1 MRSDLDAAV
10 ADASDPRAAA
20 DRLCG
25 ACVRLL
31 QVGRRL
37 DLGHL
42 RPRGARHLRDLR
54 LERRLSRTLDELQFT
69 FGEGPCRDAVTSGR
83 PVLVDDLDDAAERRW
98 PVLTGALLEQG
109 VRAVYALPIAVSATC
124 LGSLDLY
131 RSRSG
136 PLREPALSAGMW
148 AARLAARPLLD
159 LMTAD
164 VDWRAASEGE
174 GGWQQLAS
182 LERVEVYQ
190 ATGVLIA
197 ALDVTPAEALVRLR
211 AYAIGALAAGQRG
224 RPRRRRRAP
233 APRPG
238 RGVDLGRRAGPVMTP
253 TREQDVVASLVS
265 LAGSMATGAADVVEL
280 LSELT
285 EDCTRLLDV
294 AATGLLLADD
304 RAVLHVMAASSE
316 QVAHVQAM
324 QLQRAEGPCLDCFSG
339 GRPVSAPD
347 LEQDLHRWPRFV
359 PVARAAG
366 FASVHAVPMRLRSTV
381 LGALG
386 LFGGRPGALNTAD
399 LTLAQGMADVA
410 SIALVQDRAAADQRA
425 VNEQLQVAPVEPG
438 RPRAGQGSALAHRR
452 RGHAHGVR
460 AAPALRPRP

>member
-31 QVGRRL
+31 QVDGASISVTS
-37 DLGHL
+37 DLEVPGTF
-42 RPRGARHLRDLR
+42 GTFGSSG
-54 LERRLSRTLDELQFT
+54 RLSRTLDELQFT

-211 AYAIGALAAGQRG
+211 AYAIGHSLPVSEVAHAVVDARLR
-224 RPRRRRRAP
+224 P
-233 APRPG
+233 APDGEWTWGAG
-238 RGVDLGRRAGPVMTP
+238 R
-253 TREQDVVASLVS
+253 
-265 LAGSMATGAADVVEL
+265 
-280 LSELT
+280 
-285 EDCTRLLDV
+285 
-294 AATGLLLADD
+294 D
-304 RAVLHVMAASSE
+304 RS
-316 QVAHVQAM
+316 
-324 QLQRAEGPCLDCFSG
+324 
-339 GRPVSAPD
+339 
-347 LEQDLHRWPRFV
+347 
-359 PVARAAG
+359 
-366 FASVHAVPMRLRSTV
+366 
-381 LGALG
+381 
-386 LFGGRPGALNTAD
+386 
-399 LTLAQGMADVA
+399 
-410 SIALVQDRAAADQRA
+410 
-425 VNEQLQVAPVEPG
+425 
-438 RPRAGQGSALAHRR
+438 
-452 RGHAHGVR
+452 
-460 AAPALRPRP
+460 